1 MMISIK
7 GKRSC
12 SGSLKW
18 RTMIL
23 IWAKLG
29 LLEVLRLLVRMP
41 GEGDVTALPLFHR
54 GAEEA
59 RDSGGAVCCR
69 VGQGECAGELGFL
82 SLLSSRAS
90 WLNYIH
96 TLPSGVVS

>member
-41 GEGDVTALPLFHR
+41 GEGDVTALPCFTGELRKLGILEELCVVESGR
-54 GAEEA
+54 GNVRGNWEEA
-59 RDSGGAVCCR
+59 DVEDKENRGNCIS
-69 VGQGECAGELGFL
+69 
-82 SLLSSRAS
+82 
-90 WLNYIH
+90 
-96 TLPSGVVS
+96 